1 MARMIGAD
9 MFFETLIHEGIDVV
23 FGLPGGYVLKVY
35 DVMPKYSDRIRHV
48 LARHEQAATH
58 MADGYARASGKPGV
72 VLCTSGPAATNTV
85 TGIATAQMDSS
96 PVVVFTGQVPLPY
109 LGSDA
114 FQEADHIGI
123 TRPCT
128 KHNYLVRRTKDLPRA
143 IKEAFYIAGT
153 GRPSPV
159 LVDMPKDVLI
169 GEDEFVIP
177 DEISLRGYKPPK
189 KGHPGQIKRAVD
201 LILAAKRPLI
211 FGGGGLLWSG
221 ASEELKELVHRLQIP
236 VTLTLMGLGAF
247 PADDPLFISMLGMHG
262 SYAANMAVHDCDLV
276 ISIGARFD
284 DRATGGNFA
293 KFAPNAKIIHIDID
307 PATIDKNIV
316 VHCPIVGDAKEVLKQ
331 MLEML
336 PAKVKTNRKEWM
348 GQIKEWEKQHPLAY
362 KQEGDKIL
370 TTYVID
376 TLSKI
381 TDGEAIVVS
390 DVGQHQMWV
399 AQWYRFK
406 YPRTWI
412 TSGGLGTMGFGFP
425 AAMGAK
431 FARPDKMVVCVCGDG
446 SFQMNM
452 QELATAVENKM
463 DIKIILLNN
472 GHHGMVRQWQTMFY
486 NGNYSA
492 SKFDV
497 LPDFVK
503 LAESFGAIGLKARRP
518 EDLEATLREGLSTEG
533 VVLMEIFVDE
543 NELVYPMIAPGG
555 AMNEMILGPE
565 GVHLENMADA
575 ADMA

>member
-1 MARMIGAD
+1 MARMIGAE

-35 DVMPKYSDRIRHV
+35 DVMSKYEDRLRHV
-48 LARHEQAATH
+48 LARHEQGATH

-96 PVVVFTGQVPLPY
+96 PIVVFTGQVPLPY

-128 KHNYLVRRTKDLPRA
+128 KHNYLVRKTSDLPRA
-143 IKEAFYIAGT
+143 MKEAFYIAGT

-159 LVDMPKDVLI
+159 LVDMPKDVLL
-169 GEDEFVIP
+169 GEDELVIP
-177 DEISLRGYKPPK
+177 DSVGLRGYKPPT
-189 KGHPGQIKRAVD
+189 KGHHRQVKRAVEM
-201 LILAAKRPLI
+201 LLEAKKPLI
-211 FGGGGLLWSG
+211 FGGGGLIWSA
-221 ASEELKELVHRLQIP
+221 ASEELKELAHRLQIP
-236 VTLTLMGLGAF
+236 VTLTLMGLGAY
-247 PADDPLFISMLGMHG
+247 PADDPLYISMLGMHG
-262 SYAANMAVHDCDLV
+262 SYAANMAVHECDLV

-307 PATIDKNIV
+307 PSTIDKNIV
-316 VHCPIVGDAKEVLKQ
+316 VHCPIVGDAKLVLQQ
-331 MLEML
+331 MLELL
-336 PAKVKTNRKEWM
+336 PAKVKNDRKEWSGM
-348 GQIKEWEKQHPLAY
+348 IKSWQKKHPY
-362 KQEGDKIL
+362 TYNQGDEKIL
-370 TTYVID
+370 TSYTID

-381 TDGEAIVVS
+381 TDGEAVIVS

-399 AQWYRFK
+399 AQWYKFK
-406 YPRTWI
+406 HPRTHI

-431 FARPDKMVVCVCGDG
+431 FARPDKQVVSVCGDG
-446 SFQMNM
+446 SFQMNL
-452 QELATAVENKM
+452 QELATAVENRM
-463 DIKIILLNN
+463 DLKILLLNN
-472 GHHGMVRQWQTMFY
+472 GHHGMVRQWQTMFFE
-486 NGNYSA
+486 GNYSA
-492 SKFDV
+492 SKFGV

-503 LAESFGAIGLKARRP
+503 LAESFGAVGLRASRP
-518 EDLEATLREGLSTEG
+518 DDLESTLREGLSTPG
-533 VVLMEIFVDE
+533 VVLMEVLVDYE
-543 NELVYPMIAPGG
+543 ELVYPMIAPGG
-555 AMNEMILGPE
+555 AMNEMLLGP
-565 GVHLENMADA
+565 GAQLSNLADV

>member
-1 MARMIGAD
+1 MARMIGAE

-35 DVMPKYSDRIRHV
+35 DVMSKYEDRLRHV
-48 LARHEQAATH
+48 LARHEQGATH

-96 PVVVFTGQVPLPY
+96 PIVVFTGQVPLPY

-128 KHNYLVRRTKDLPRA
+128 KHNYLVRKTIDLPRA
-143 IKEAFYIAGT
+143 MKEAFYIAGT

-159 LVDMPKDVLI
+159 LVDMPKDVLL
-169 GEDEFVIP
+169 GEDELVIP
-177 DEISLRGYKPPK
+177 DSVGLRGYKPPT
-189 KGHPGQIKRAVD
+189 KGHPGQIKRAVEM
-201 LILAAKRPLI
+201 LLAAKKPLI
-211 FGGGGLLWSG
+211 FGGGGLIWSA
-221 ASEELKELVHRLQIP
+221 ASEELKELAHRLQIP
-236 VTLTLMGLGAF
+236 VTLTLMGLGAY
-247 PADDPLFISMLGMHG
+247 PSDDPLYISMLGMHG
-262 SYAANMAVHDCDLV
+262 SYAANMAVHECDLV
-276 ISIGARFD
+276 VSIGARFD

-307 PATIDKNIV
+307 PSTIDKNIV
-316 VHCPIVGDAKEVLKQ
+316 VHCPIVGDAKLVLQ
-331 MLEML
+331 QILEIL
-336 PAKVKTNRKEWM
+336 PAKVKNDRKEWS
-348 GQIKEWEKQHPLAY
+348 GQIKSWQKKYPYSYNQ
-362 KQEGDKIL
+362 GDEKIL
-370 TTYVID
+370 TSYTID

-381 TDGEAIVVS
+381 TDGEAVVVS

-399 AQWYRFK
+399 AQWYKFK
-406 YPRTWI
+406 HPRTHI

-431 FARPDKMVVCVCGDG
+431 FAQPNRQVISVCGDG

-452 QELATAVENKM
+452 QELATAVENNM
-463 DIKIILLNN
+463 DLKILLLNN
-472 GHHGMVRQWQTMFY
+472 GHHGMVRQWQTMFF

-492 SKFDV
+492 SKFGV

-503 LAESFGAIGLKARRP
+503 LAESFGAVGMRASKP
-518 EDLEATLREGLSTEG
+518 GDLEATLKEGLSTPG
-533 VVLMEIFVDE
+533 VVLMEVMVDYE
-543 NELVYPMIAPGG
+543 ELVYPMIAPGG
-555 AMNEMILGPE
+555 AMNEMLLGP
-565 GVHLENMADA
+565 GDQLSNLADV